1 MHESLIISKIDGKE
15 SIILDYKMILD
26 GIFYYQHEFVSCV
39 CIVMQMYG
47 QAHARRCY
55 LEWSCEFHDDD
66 GDYLVSHSSI
76 LL

>member
-55 LEWSCEFHDDD
+55 LE
-66 GDYLVSHSSI
+66 
-76 LL
+76 